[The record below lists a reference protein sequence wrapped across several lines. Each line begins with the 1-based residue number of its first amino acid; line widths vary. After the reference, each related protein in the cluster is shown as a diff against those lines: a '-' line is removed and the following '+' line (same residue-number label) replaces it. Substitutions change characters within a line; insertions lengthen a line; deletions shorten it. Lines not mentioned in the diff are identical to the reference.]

1 MDSVIPE
8 MRRTAKI
15 VNFGLIYGAGPFR
28 MSQELGIPQKEA
40 KTIIEAY
47 FEKYSGIE
55 NYIQSTVEK
64 ARELQYVETILGRR
78 RPVWDIDSSNHLHR
92 EAAKRMAINM
102 PIQGTN
108 AEMIK
113 LAMIEIQKKM
123 DSKKMFK
130 VYDMWPDIAKES
142 YEQEFSK
149 HEFKDIDHIVF
160 AGMGGSGTIGDVFSS
175 ILSKNDIHTSVV
187 KGYLLPK
194 TVDENTLV
202 VVTSVSGNTQE
213 PLTILKNS
221 KNSKAKF
228 IVFSSGGM
236 IKEYALKNKIN
247 YQEIKM
253 EHSPRASF
261 SKYIF
266 SMLKSLES
274 VIPVKKSDVLD
285 TVSKMEIMQ
294 KNISSNNL
302 SENNNALNIAE
313 WITGTPVIY
322 YPWGLQSAAIRF
334 KNSLQ
339 ENSNLH
345 VITEDVIEACHNGI
359 VSWERNSNMQPIL
372 IQGHDDYFKTKERW
386 DILKEFF
393 NSKQIQYKEI
403 HSLSGSIISKI
414 INLIYLFDYASI
426 YYSVISGIDPSPV
439 SAIDFIKERLSK

>member
-1 MDSVIPE
+1 MVTRRMDLE
-8 MRRTAKI
+8 ELEKI
-15 VNFGLIYGAGPFR
+15 
-28 MSQELGIPQKEA
+28 
-40 KTIIEAY
+40 
-47 FEKYSGIE
+47 
-55 NYIQSTVEK
+55 
-64 ARELQYVETILGRR
+64 
-78 RPVWDIDSSNHLHR
+78 
-92 EAAKRMAINM
+92 
-102 PIQGTN
+102 
-108 AEMIK
+108 
-113 LAMIEIQKKM
+113 

-130 VYDMWPDIAKES
+130 VYDIWPDISRES

-149 HEFKDIDHIVF
+149 PEFNDIDHIVF

-213 PLTILKNS
+213 PLMVLKNS

-228 IVFSSGGM
+228 IAFSSGGM
-236 IKEYALKNKIN
+236 IKKYALKNEIN

-261 SKYIF
+261 PKYVF
-266 SMLKSLES
+266 SMLRTLES

-285 TVSKMEIMQ
+285 TISKMEIVR

-302 SENNNALNIAE
+302 NENNTSLNLAK
-313 WITGTPVIY
+313 WITGIPVLY

-339 ENSNLH
+339 ENSKLH
-345 VITEDVIEACHNGI
+345 VVTEDVIEACHNGI

-372 IQGHDDYFKTKERW
+372 IQGHDDYFKTIERW
-386 DILKEFF
+386 KILKEFF
-393 NSKQIQYKEI
+393 NSKQIEYKEI
-403 HSLSGSIISKI
+403 SSVKGNIISKLV
-414 INLIYLFDYASI
+414 NLIYLLDYSSI
-426 YYSVISGIDPSPV
+426 YLAVLSKTDPTPV
-439 SAIDFIKERLSK
+439 KPIEFIKNRI

>member
-1 MDSVIPE
+1 MV
-8 MRRTAKI
+8 T
-15 VNFGLIYGAGPFR
+15 
-28 MSQELGIPQKEA
+28 
-40 KTIIEAY
+40 
-47 FEKYSGIE
+47 
-55 NYIQSTVEK
+55 
-64 ARELQYVETILGRR
+64 
-78 RPVWDIDSSNHLHR
+78 
-92 EAAKRMAINM
+92 KRMNL
-102 PIQGTN
+102 
-108 AEMIK
+108 ED
-113 LAMIEIQKKM
+113 LEKM

-149 HEFKDIDHIVF
+149 PEFDDIDHIVF
-160 AGMGGSGTIGDVFSS
+160 SGMGGSGTMGDVFSS

-236 IKEYALKNKIN
+236 IKEYALKNKMN

-285 TVSKMEIMQ
+285 TISKMEIMQ

-302 SENNNALNIAE
+302 NEENVALNLAK
-313 WITGTPVIY
+313 WITGIPALY
-322 YPWGLQSAAIRF
+322 YPGGLESAAIRF

-339 ENSNLH
+339 ENSKLH
-345 VITEDVIEACHNGI
+345 VITEEVMEACHNGI
-359 VSWERNSNMQPIL
+359 VSWERKSNIQPIL
-372 IQGHDDYFKTKERW
+372 IQGSDDYFKTKERW
-386 DILKEFF
+386 ELLKEFF
-393 NSKQIQYKEI
+393 NSKHIDYKEI
-403 HSLSGSIISKI
+403 FSVNGNIISKI
-414 INLIYLFDYASI
+414 TNLIYLLDYASI
-426 YYSVISGIDPSPV
+426 YHSVISGIDPSPV